1 MVYLIRFGLG
11 DIASNGGL
19 LMDEPRKLEDVKFE
33 LPSEEVLETTMA
45 TCQTSI
51 NGEDETIK
59 SRLLAVLRS

>member
-1 MVYLIRFGLG
+1 
-11 DIASNGGL
+11 
-19 LMDEPRKLEDVKFE
+19 MDEPRKLEDVKFE